1 MSTKRIREGNPS
13 SFPLNSKEPTLKA
26 LEMVLFIK
34 SRTKPPANVP
44 NIPQTIV
51 IPPKIRSALL
61 CKDTQLHMV
70 QQDHQVV
77 SWGYI
82 VII

>member
-1 MSTKRIREGNPS
+1 MSTKRIKESNPS
-13 SFPLNSKEPTLKA
+13 SFPLKSKEPTLKA
-26 LEMVLFIK
+26 LEMVLFTK

-44 NIPQTIV
+44 NIPETIV
-51 IPPKIRSALL
+51 IPPKIKSASL
-61 CKDTQLHMV
+61 CKNTQLHMV

-77 SWGYI
+77 PWGYI